1 MGRALRDAF
10 PPIERQ
16 LSRIDRAALRPL
28 SAAMDGP
35 AGLLFPEKTHPDPA
49 VSMEVVMELS
59 LAVALSLTEA
69 GARPGAAAGRSMG
82 EYSAAAFAGVLA
94 ARDCLELV
102 SFVTLRGQEDCLAQ
116 PSVLA
121 TVYGLTRRELAAAA
135 EKVAA
140 AGEPCEVT
148 VFYDKAR
155 LGVAGLRASALPLL
169 KEALSPLRH
178 RLSLSREPGAFHTSL
193 FDRLASRAAARFGE
207 TPFSAPAIPLYMN
220 ADARRAASGRAVR
233 EKLAAA
239 LNSPVLWQETIA
251 RMLADGVRTFV
262 EIAPGAMLTE
272 FVCELPPDAEVLRT
286 DTPESYSRTLRR
298 LAGK

>member
-1 MGRALRDAF
+1 MGRALRNAF

-16 LSRIDRAALRPL
+16 LAFIDRAALRPL

-35 AGLLFPEKTHPDPA
+35 ASLLFPEKTHADPT
-49 VSMEVVMELS
+49 VFMEVVMELS
-59 LAVALSLTEA
+59 LAVALSMTEA
-69 GARPGAAAGRSMG
+69 GAHPDAAAGRSMG
-82 EYSAAAFAGVLA
+82 EYSAAAFTGVLTMS
-94 ARDCLELV
+94 DCFELV
-102 SFVTLRGQEDCLAQ
+102 RFVTLKGQEDCLAQ

-135 EKVAA
+135 AKVAA

-155 LGVAGLRASALPLL
+155 LGVAGLRESALPLL
-169 KEALSPLRH
+169 KKALLPLRH

-193 FDRLASRAAARFGE
+193 FDRLAAGAAAKFGE
-207 TPFSAPAIPLYMN
+207 TPFSAPAMPLYMN
-220 ADARRAASGRAVR
+220 ADARRATSARTVR

-239 LNSPVLWQETIA
+239 LNSPVLWQETIE
-251 RMLADGVRTFV
+251 RMLADGVRNFV
-262 EIAPGAMLTE
+262 ELAPGAMLTE

-286 DTPESYSRTLRR
+286 DTPGNYARTLQR